1 MISHFEP
8 VLMLVIWSVIHRDIF
23 FLLFGKFQQNKLN
36 FFKENN
42 LDHKREQQSGNLLV
56 SKF

>member
-8 VLMLVIWSVIHRDIF
+8 VLMLVIMECDSPRY
-23 FLLFGKFQQNKLN
+23 QQNKLN